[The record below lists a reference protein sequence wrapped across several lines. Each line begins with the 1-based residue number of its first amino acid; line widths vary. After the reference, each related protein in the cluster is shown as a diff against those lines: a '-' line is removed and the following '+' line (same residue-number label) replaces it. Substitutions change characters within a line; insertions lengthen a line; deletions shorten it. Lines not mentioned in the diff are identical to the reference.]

1 MGANKVA
8 IDSASAPT
16 LSVHTS
22 SSTSGSEARGQG
34 SITMGIQAS
43 TPPLA
48 TQLLHLEVSGNVP
61 SQQEQNSFEGTG
73 QKKLEAV

>member
-1 MGANKVA
+1 MGANKAA
-8 IDSASAPT
+8 IDSASAPS

-22 SSTSGSEARGQG
+22 SSTSGSEVRGQG
-34 SITMGIQAS
+34 SVTVGIQTS
-43 TPPLA
+43 IPPLA

-61 SQQEQNSFEGTG
+61 SQQEQNSFGGTG